1 MLAGIFIGALI
12 VGIFVIQLVSM
23 WWRQNAWRR
32 RWNHRDEDEP

>member
-12 VGIFVIQLVSM
+12 VSIFVFQMAAM

-32 RWNHRDEDEP
+32 RWNDKKDDE